1 MKPGCWWGTAV
12 TAQVWVSEPPW
23 RGRAPSRLSLVT
35 LSLGAGADM
44 RDQLTAAGER
54 GSTATIVS
62 VRVWNNNNNSDTDL
76 TIVTME
82 SGGET
87 SGSWAGGGMDEFDSY
102 EVEEEGHYSSQ
113 IYSHQSCHCLLA
125 TWVWL
130 TESETSWR
138 ALHPPSWWDETLPD
152 APCCSLCIHD
162 VMLMSWIEIPSA
174 NIWAPL
180 LSLLLSMLDSKFPS
194 EDALYTSDRTRGQ
207 IRSVPPHTFM
217 FTLS

>member
-1 MKPGCWWGTAV
+1 MKPGCWWGTAE

-62 VRVWNNNNNSDTDL
+62 VRVWNNNNNSDTGRWSEHCDHGPWRWDEWEL
-76 TIVTME
+76 
-82 SGGET
+82 
-87 SGSWAGGGMDEFDSY
+87 SWAGGDMDEFDSY
-102 EVEEEGHYSSQ
+102 EVEEVGHCISR

-138 ALHPPSWWDETLPD
+138 ALHPPRWWDDTTWCSVLLP
-152 APCCSLCIHD
+152 
-162 VMLMSWIEIPSA
+162 
-174 NIWAPL
+174 
-180 LSLLLSMLDSKFPS
+180 
-194 EDALYTSDRTRGQ
+194 LYTWRNAHVVDRNP
-207 IRSVPPHTFM
+207 IC
-217 FTLS
+217 

>member
-102 EVEEEGHYSSQ
+102 EVEEVGHCISQ
-113 IYSHQSCHCLLA
+113 IYTLTSLVTVCLLHG
-125 TWVWL
+125 
-130 TESETSWR
+130 SDWR
-138 ALHPPSWWDETLPD
+138 SQRQVEEH
-152 APCCSLCIHD
+152 CIHQ
-162 VMLMSWIEIPSA
+162 VGEMRHYLMLRAAPSVY
-174 NIWAPL
+174 
-180 LSLLLSMLDSKFPS
+180 M
-194 EDALYTSDRTRGQ
+194 T
-207 IRSVPPHTFM
+207 
-217 FTLS
+217 